1 MLVGMFVMRLRS
13 RIYVLT
19 LCERFALLKN
29 MHPRLWDLDPSGF
42 NFSKNA
48 VTIRGTVVINGTAAV
63 RLSVEFEPG
72 SEAVRT
78 VVGAIAM

>member
-13 RIYVLT
+13 QIYVLEVW
-19 LCERFALLKN
+19 ERFAFPKN

-42 NFSKNA
+42 DFSNNA
-48 VTIRGTVVINGTAAV
+48 VTIHGTVVINGTAAV
-63 RLSVEFEPG
+63 RISGEFEPG
-72 SEAVRT
+72 SEAVRA

>member
-13 RIYVLT
+13 RNYVLA
-19 LCERFALLKN
+19 LCERFAFPKI

-42 NFSKNA
+42 NFSQNA

-63 RLSVEFEPG
+63 RISGEFEPG
-72 SEAVRT
+72 SEAVRA
-78 VVGAIAM
+78 VVGAM

>member
-13 RIYVLT
+13 RIYVLA
-19 LCERFALLKN
+19 LCERFAFPKN
-29 MHPRLWDLDPSGF
+29 MNARLWDLDPSGF

-48 VTIRGTVVINGTAAV
+48 VMIRGTVVINNTAAV
-63 RLSVEFEPG
+63 RLSDEFEPG

-78 VVGAIAM
+78 VLGAIAI